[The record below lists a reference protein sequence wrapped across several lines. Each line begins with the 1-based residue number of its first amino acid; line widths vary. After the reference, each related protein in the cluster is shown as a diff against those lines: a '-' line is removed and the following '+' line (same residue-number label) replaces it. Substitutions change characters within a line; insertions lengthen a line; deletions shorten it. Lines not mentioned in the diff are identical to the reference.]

1 MASSPDIQHEDGV
14 TVVVFGQ
21 DFDSIGED
29 RIDAVADVLT
39 QAAAQQTAGVVID
52 LSHTSFF
59 GSSFIEQL
67 FRLWN
72 RMKKEG
78 QGRFAICG
86 LQPYCREVLEVTN
99 LHQLWILTDTRAEAI
114 HEIKNAEDDD

>member
-1 MASSPDIQHEDGV
+1 MTSSPVIHREDDV
-14 TVVVFGQ
+14 TVVEFGQ

-29 RIDAVADVLT
+29 RIDAVANVLT
-39 QAAAQQTAGVVID
+39 QVVPDEGSGVVID

-99 LHQLWILTDTRAEAI
+99 LHHLWILTDTREEAI
-114 HEIKNAEDDD
+114 RKVKEVGDDD